1 MRGLYGK
8 RDLKV
13 IPRFIG
19 LIKQR
24 EAIALVEKPIWWIF
38 TFGQSREI
46 YGDKAG
52 HYVRFFGT
60 YETARKQM
68 IGKFGKKWAFNI
80 PKENGKSFR
89 KNMVM
94 DWKQNISLTNQDWR
108 KKMNSYKYAEQSD
121 QARID
126 GLKEARNILKY
137 VDKQDTVVEKWV
149 MQAKLAM
156 LIDILEVEE

>member
-8 RDLKV
+8 RDLKA

-68 IGKFGKKWAFNI
+68 ISKFGKKWAFQYSEREWKKFQEEYGNGLETEYKPNESRLEENI
-80 PKENGKSFR
+80 N
-89 KNMVM
+89 
-94 DWKQNISLTNQDWR
+94 
-108 KKMNSYKYAEQSD
+108 A
-121 QARID
+121 
-126 GLKEARNILKY
+126 
-137 VDKQDTVVEKWV
+137 
-149 MQAKLAM
+149 
-156 LIDILEVEE
+156 